1 MKKKEARLF
10 YQNLRNELTTD
21 DIKNLSLKIIN
32 NFINH
37 FETSNKTI
45 SVFLPIISK
54 REINTTILFSLA
66 TNFKIVIPK
75 WNEETNQL
83 THYFYEPNKTTFI
96 TSKFGIQE
104 PENGEIITP
113 QNIDYV
119 LTPLLAVDKKGFRVG
134 YGKGV
139 YDIFFKSCS
148 QKTIKIGLHL
158 FDIIEKIDDIN
169 TFDIPLDYCI
179 TPESIIGFE

>member
-75 WNEETNQL
+75 WDEETNQL
-83 THYFYEPNKTTFI
+83 THYLYEPNKTTFI

-113 QNIDYV
+113 ENIDYV
-119 LTPLLAVDKKGFRVG
+119 LTPLLAVDQRGIRVG

-139 YDIFFKSCS
+139 YDTFFNNC
-148 QKTIKIGLHL
+148 TAETVKIGLHYFNITQKIEDVND
-158 FDIIEKIDDIN
+158 FDV
-169 TFDIPLDYCI
+169 PLNYCI
-179 TPESIIGFE
+179 TPEKIFQFE

>member
-10 YQNLRNELTTD
+10 YQNLRNELTIE

-75 WNEETNQL
+75 WDEETNQL
-83 THYFYEPNKTTFI
+83 THYLYEPNKTTFI

-113 QNIDYV
+113 ENIDYV
-119 LTPLLAVDKKGFRVG
+119 LTPLLAVDQRGIRVG

-139 YDIFFKSCS
+139 YDSFFNNC
-148 QKTIKIGLHL
+148 TAETVKIGLHYFNITQKIEDVND
-158 FDIIEKIDDIN
+158 FDV
-169 TFDIPLDYCI
+169 PLNYCI
-179 TPESIIGFE
+179 TPEKIFQFE

>member
-10 YQNLRNELTTD
+10 YQNLRNELTAE

-45 SVFLPIISK
+45 SVFLPILAK
-54 REINTTILFSLA
+54 REINTTILLRLA
-66 TNFKIVIPK
+66 INFKLAIPK
-75 WNEETNQL
+75 WNKETNQL
-83 THYFYEPNKTTFI
+83 THYLYEPNKTTFI

-113 QNIDYV
+113 ENIDYV
-119 LTPLLAVDKKGFRVG
+119 LTPLLAVDQRGIRVG

-139 YDIFFKSCS
+139 YDTFFNNCS
-148 QKTIKIGLHL
+148 TETVKIGLHY
-158 FDIIEKIDDIN
+158 FDITQKIEDVND
-169 TFDIPLDYCI
+169 FDVPLNYCI
-179 TPESIIGFE
+179 TPEKIFQFE